1 MATVHLPNDTQM
13 PETLWESRTYVYYSR
28 YPAIKPA
35 QKHRSRRNSFHRMSV
50 YVRLALVAGILLVV
64 GGICPLLLSYE
75 LVFKPLVNLAC
86 EQCQVVS
93 AKPYFEFNYLFGSV
107 LGVLGLMMPIFILYV
122 LYRIMQSRSLRHDL
136 FH

>member
-1 MATVHLPNDTQM
+1 MATVNLPNDTQM

-35 QKHRSRRNSFHRMSV
+35 QKHRSRRNSLHRISV
-50 YVRLALVAGILLVV
+50 YVRLAVVAGILLVV
-64 GGICPLLLSYE
+64 GGIIPLLLSYE
-75 LVFKPLVNLAC
+75 LVFKPLVNLTC
-86 EQCQVVS
+86 DQCQVVS

-122 LYRIMQSRSLRHDL
+122 LFRIIRSRSLRHDL
-136 FH
+136 FR